1 MTSSWQPLPRG
12 CFTNIDWAAHDAT
25 RGYDP
30 YLIWAESDRFAG
42 YGDKIPRWLPVAIE
56 LRAGVTITQFIAAG
70 SSRWL
75 RVPSVYTSSTAPT
88 GLRFCTAQVR
98 PEFFRAIQPGG
109 PLYLLLQR
117 LEMGLPVLDD
127 DEKSKGGVS
136 KGSARTRK
144 AQRPRLGGKVFGL
157 IDDSLAVANRSFLR
171 NDGSPRTAYLWRQ
184 DARGQGQAPPALGY
198 GHELTAADI
207 HAAMDHNTR
216 HGLVDEPAVYADLG
230 LSTLGQRWPSGKTE
244 FHALDLSASHG
255 THVADLAAGP
265 RTIEARTAN
274 LPPDIDAPPSWAL
287 ADDEASRCPIVAVQL
302 DHDTV
307 KDTSGGSM
315 SVHVL
320 DGLMYILSCCS
331 PTADVVVNLSFG
343 TLAGP
348 HDGTSLLET
357 AMEQLLA
364 LSCGR
369 LSIVLAAGNSYQ
381 ARTHTNLR
389 LPPMGEATLH
399 WQVLPD
405 DATQSFLEL
414 WIQEG
419 CEDVSIEVCPPGRS
433 ALPGLPL
440 GSSGMWLDGHK
451 RPACALIYPSRV
463 AIGER
468 GTCALLAL
476 APTFSF
482 DTDVATTPSGTW
494 QLRLRNAGSKAV
506 VIDGYVERDDVVG
519 GARTGA
525 RQSHFTDDPALPYDE
540 QYDMQAYVDDPAR
553 STPIRRSGTLNS
565 IASGQHT
572 VSAGG
577 VRITDGSWAHY
588 SPRKPDLDHA
598 RPSRP
603 GVVKTPDQ
611 AAFSDESPALP
622 GLTAAGTFS
631 GSMARLA
638 GTSDAAPQ
646 ISRKLL
652 DK

>member
-1 MTSSWQPLPRG
+1 MDWTRLPKG
-12 CFTNIDWAAHDAT
+12 CFTGIEWALPDAT

-30 YLIWAESDRFAG
+30 YLIWSESDRFAG
-42 YGDKIPRWLPVAIE
+42 YGGQVPRWLPVAIE
-56 LRAGVTITQFIAAG
+56 LRQGVTIAQFLAAG
-70 SSRWL
+70 SRRWL
-75 RVPSVYTSSTAPT
+75 HVPPVYTSTTAPA
-88 GLRFCTAQVR
+88 GLRFLTARVR
-98 PEFFRAIQPGG
+98 PAFFQAIQPGG
-109 PLYLLLQR
+109 PLHPLLER
-117 LEMGLPVLDD
+117 LEMGLPLVEDEDQSGGSSSTPDPVTQNTQPAVL
-127 DEKSKGGVS
+127 S
-136 KGSARTRK
+136 
-144 AQRPRLGGKVFGL
+144 GKVFGL

-171 NDGSPRTAYLWRQ
+171 TDGSPRTVYLWRQ
-184 DARGQGQAPPALGY
+184 DDRGRGWIPAAMGY
-198 GHELTAADI
+198 GRELTAADI
-207 HAAMDHNTR
+207 HKAMDRNIR
-216 HGLVDEPAVYADLG
+216 RGLVNEPAVYADLG
-230 LSTLGQRWPSGKTE
+230 LSTLGRRWSAGKTQ

-381 ARTHTNLR
+381 ARTHANVR

-419 CEDVSIEVCPPGRS
+419 CEDVLIEVCPPGRS

-588 SPRKPDLDHA
+588 SPRKPDPDHA